1 MANNTFLPTG
11 FTVTS
16 TFATLASYLDA
27 AGINTDQAPVTSQ
40 DGYIKNNDTAIDL
53 YIGQGTS
60 APSAWATIAPESA
73 ILFEAGLNTSL
84 VWIKCASSTITV
96 DFVEGANAYNPP
108 LINGVIGTLTALEN
122 VVPKADSSGNLVA
135 STISDDGAGTV
146 TIASDTSV
154 TGTVTSDD
162 ATTPAFILA
171 SGNTNTGYIDVFGKT
186 SGKIR
191 ITTADATAQ
200 TINITAAAQTS
211 GAGTITIPDLAGAS
225 TAPVFTGIAQT
236 LTNKTL
242 TSPVLTTPQ
251 LGTPASGNL
260 GSCIGGSLVSYL
272 ATTVTYN
279 ANAVLANTPLSVTVA
294 AGGIYAIELVVHST
308 SAATA
313 LQVDFGGTATI
324 ANFIGWYESF
334 GEDGGAA
341 TITNQFVSAAG
352 TDYVFPSALD
362 GAACKAT
369 FTGSVEITDAGTFL
383 LRGAQNSSDPSNT
396 TILRGSTLVLTK
408 MN

>member
-27 AGINTDQAPVTSQ
+27 AGIDTDQASVTSQ

-53 YIGQGTS
+53 YIGQGAS
-60 APSAWATIAPESA
+60 APSAWATIGPESA

-108 LINGVIGTLTALEN
+108 LINGVIGTLTATEN

-279 ANAVLANTPLSVTVA
+279 ANAVLANTALSVTVA
-294 AGGIYAIELVVHST
+294 AGGIYAIELVIQNT
-308 SAATA
+308 SAVSG
-313 LQVDFGGTATI
+313 LNLDFSGTATI
-324 ANFIGWYESF
+324 ANFVGQWTSRDT
-334 GEDGGAA
+334 DGNLLAGSRV
-341 TITNQFVSAAG
+341 TAAG
-352 TDYVFPSALD
+352 TDFDTAGNGDNLIVA
-362 GAACKAT
+362 

-383 LRGAQNSSDPSNT
+383 LRGAQNVSDASNT